1 MKVRTPGLVAGTAA
15 LIAACPATATLTGI
29 VVETE
34 PHDPGLVTCRV
45 YAEFSEPDD
54 LLVAVCGTAD
64 APLQISVTGGTF
76 NQSVFGG
83 DLAPSEDLVA
93 LFPSLALDTFV
104 TIGLDMNDGT
114 DATLLTPGWPGFGA
128 GSLDTTNGGWLVT
141 PNSPQGLPDETGR
154 VLLGQFV
161 TAVGAGVDGRFLIQ
175 FVTDGVHR
183 QAAVGFCHSNQE
195 GPCFAGDLDGD
206 NLVTIEDFLV
216 LLGFWGPCADC
227 PADIDNDGLVGITD
241 FLALLGN
248 WTVFVDV
255 PTGAEVDADLNGDG
269 VVNIAD
275 LLILLSCQG
284 PAQGDCN
291 AADIDGDGTIGVND
305 LLLLIANWG

>member
-1 MKVRTPGLVAGTAA
+1 MKIRTLGLLAGTGA

-34 PHDPGLVTCRV
+34 PHDPGLAVCRV

-54 LLVAVCGTAD
+54 LLVAVCGTVD
-64 APLQISVTGGTF
+64 VPLQISVTGGTF
-76 NQSVFGG
+76 NQSVFGS
-83 DLAPSEDLVA
+83 DLAPHEDLVA
-93 LFPSLALDTFV
+93 IFPSLALDTFV

-114 DATLLTPGWPGFGA
+114 DATLLIPVWPGFGPD
-128 GSLDTTNGGWLVT
+128 SLDTSDSGWLVT
-141 PNSPQGLPDETGR
+141 PNSSQGLPDETGR

-161 TAVGAGVDGRFLIQ
+161 TASGAGIDGSFLIQ
-175 FVTDGVHR
+175 FVTQGVHR
-183 QAAVGFCHSNQE
+183 QAAVGFCHSNQK

-206 NLVTIEDFLV
+206 NLVTIEDFL
-216 LLGFWGPCADC
+216 LLLAEWGPCTEC
-227 PADIDNDGLVGITD
+227 SADIDNDGLVGITD
-241 FLALLGN
+241 FLTLLGN
-248 WTVFVDV
+248 WTVFTDV
-255 PTGAEVDADLNGDG
+255 PTGAEVGADLNGDG
-269 VVNIAD
+269 IVGIAD

-291 AADIDGDGTIGVND
+291 LADIDGDGTVGVQD